1 MRANKHHLILIGLFA
16 SVLIVA
22 TIISIPHISSR
33 DALHFLKAQTP
44 SYGAG
49 CRYDWGFMKFSGK
62 YHELY
67 SFPTDVNSF
76 FAIAKNELVSKDY
89 QVVSNNPHIAMDD
102 GLKGY
107 DNYFSVKSDPFT
119 RPMINICKDCML
131 IEDPNLPLGQH
142 IVRRKKSGYVTVFV
156 KYPLSKRNEIM
167 AAIEHLNPVSP
178 R

>member
-1 MRANKHHLILIGLFA
+1 MRGNKHLFILIGLFA
-16 SVLIVA
+16 SALFIA
-22 TIISIPHISSR
+22 TIISFPLISSS
-33 DALHFLKAQTP
+33 DAVHFLENQTP

-49 CRYDWGFMKFSGK
+49 YRYDWGFLKFSGK

-76 FAIAKNELVSKDY
+76 YAIAKNELVSKDY
-89 QVVSNNPHIAMDD
+89 QIVPNNPHIAMDD

-107 DNYFSVKSDPFT
+107 DNYFSFKSDPFT

-142 IVRRKKSGYVTVFV
+142 IVRRKKIGYVTVFV

-167 AAIEHLNPVSP
+167 AVIEHLNPVRP